1 MTTATQERKQTTL
14 GPITIIR
21 TMTSNEY
28 HGIKY
33 EPNDGE
39 EDEDDDDDDDDC
51 HRNRD
56 GYTVFKNHDQEL
68 VRKIKAIR
76 ISDDTFENEEGENSK
91 IETDIDGQYICL
103 NLVTKKRFVI
113 DHEEFQELRKNQLL
127 NEINRQY
134 PIGQYWTQN
143 FGRMFGDTLIT
154 VHTPEREEGDEI
166 CFNDFLSA
174 SFSETDFQ
182 YLLDVDDDG
191 ITMNASPGWSSN
203 LYCHFDKDGNY
214 VNRDYNLDIAA
225 LAKNKSKGINKTKI
239 IDKIKRNIPN
249 VTYMYANDTWYTEG
263 FAFKFLNNCSEDE
276 SSIGFLLE
284 RHQSRGSGRGSYG
297 DRARNAF
304 KMPKE
309 TVQVKRESIL
319 ERILPIVD
327 KFGLPE

>member
-1 MTTATQERKQTTL
+1 MTTATLKKEQTAL
-14 GPITIIR
+14 GPITVLR
-21 TMTSNEY
+21 KMTSNEY

-51 HRNRD
+51 HRN

-68 VRKIKAIR
+68 VRKIKAVR
-76 ISDDTFENEEGENSK
+76 LPEDSFEYDGNTSK

-103 NLVTKKRFVI
+103 NLVTGKRFVI
-113 DHEEFQELRKNQLL
+113 DHEEYPEIIKNQLL
-127 NEINRQY
+127 NTINRQY
-134 PIGQYWTQN
+134 PIGKYWHQN
-143 FGRMFGDTLIT
+143 FGTMFGDSVIT
-154 VHTPEREEGDEI
+154 VKSPELEEGDVFEY
-166 CFNDFLSA
+166 NDFLS
-174 SFSETDFQ
+174 SSYNEVDFA
-182 YLLDVDDDG
+182 YLLSVDEDG
-191 ITMNASPGWSSN
+191 MSMNASPGWSSN
-203 LYCHFDKDGNY
+203 LYCHFDTDGNY
-214 VNRDYNLDIAA
+214 VNRNYNLDIER
-225 LAKNKSKGINKTKI
+225 LAKQKSKGITKAKI

-284 RHQSRGSGRGSYG
+284 KHQSRGRGSYG

-304 KMPKE
+304 KMPKD
-309 TVQVKRESIL
+309 VIQVKRETIL